1 MLDAE
6 TLELVRLTVQC
17 AVDKKGFQISVLDV
31 STLTSYTDSFVLC
44 SAANTRQMSAIA
56 EEVGKRLRTAGRRPL
71 HVEGASGSEWLLL
84 DFGEFIVHLF
94 TEDKRSYYALDALWG
109 DAPRL
114 AADAL
119 GLDDGEGLSGAE

>member
-1 MLDAE
+1 MVDAE
-6 TLELVRLTVQC
+6 TLELLRLAVQC

-44 SAANTRQMSAIA
+44 SAANMRQVGAIA
-56 EEVGKRLRTAGRRPL
+56 DEVGRRLRSAGRRAL
-71 HVEGASGSEWLLL
+71 HVEGASGSEWVLL
-84 DFGEFIVHLF
+84 DYGEFIVHLF

-114 AADAL
+114 AAETL
-119 GLDDGEGLSGAE
+119 GLDDPELVGR